1 MNVHRVIPTKW
12 RSCRHRRLCD
22 VTVTLCIDDDH
33 CSFKAVAEKTAVVGL
48 HSQSSDDEYTQRVDV
63 AEIFV
68 NAKYNRPGRPMT
80 SDLMLLKLARPVHLS
95 AGVTP
100 VCLPRPFQMFSSG
113 QLCFGTGWGNLEC
126 TYIHDAASQ
135 RTNYILA
142 SLTNNLCFDTVGGAS
157 GRASDL

>member
-1 MNVHRVIPTKW
+1 
-12 RSCRHRRLCD
+12 
-22 VTVTLCIDDDH
+22 
-33 CSFKAVAEKTAVVGL
+33 VVGL
-48 HSQSSDDEYTQRVDV
+48 HSQSSDDEYTQRVAV

-100 VCLPRPFQMFSSG
+100 VCLPRPFQVFSSG

-135 RTNYILA
+135 RANYILA
-142 SLTNNLCFDTVGGAS
+142 LLTNNLCFDTVGGAS